1 MNSVTTPEPELT
13 NQHTSVTRR
22 RRAIR
27 LTLII
32 LAIAALTAL
41 AASLQLNGR

>member
-1 MNSVTTPEPELT
+1 MTTPDPTQQPTPVL
-13 NQHTSVTRR
+13 RR

-27 LTLII
+27 LTLLI
-32 LAIAALTAL
+32 LAIAALSAL

>member
-1 MNSVTTPEPELT
+1 MTTPDPT
-13 NQHTSVTRR
+13 NQTAPVPRR

-27 LTLII
+27 LTLLI

>member
-1 MNSVTTPEPELT
+1 MTTPDPT
-13 NQHTSVTRR
+13 NHTTSVPRR
-22 RRAIR
+22 RRTVR

-41 AASLQLNGR
+41 AASLQLSGR

>member
-1 MNSVTTPEPELT
+1 MTTPQPEST
-13 NQHTSVTRR
+13 NQHTPVTRR

-32 LAIAALTAL
+32 LAIAVLTAL
-41 AASLQLNGR
+41 AASLQLHGR

>member
-1 MNSVTTPEPELT
+1 MEPEST
-13 NQHTSVTRR
+13 NQQTLVTRR

-32 LAIAALTAL
+32 LAIAVLTGL
-41 AASLQLNGR
+41 VASLQLRGR

>member
-1 MNSVTTPEPELT
+1 MTAPMS
-13 NQHTSVTRR
+13 RR

-32 LAIAALTAL
+32 LGVVVLTAL
-41 AASLQLNGR
+41 AASLQLSGR

>member
-1 MNSVTTPEPELT
+1 MPVP
-13 NQHTSVTRR
+13 RR

-32 LAIAALTAL
+32 LAIAVLTAL
-41 AASLQLNGR
+41 AASLQLSGR